1 MAKKMKVLFVTNGYP
16 TEKNPEYCV
25 FTKEQVESVTASEE
39 ISGEIIFINAREE
52 GLSAYLKAIPI
63 LRKKLKKVDLVHTF
77 HGLSFLLVFLLAPSK
92 KTIVSFLN
100 NIENE
105 YGEKKFLSKPL
116 AYITKRIIRR
126 SNIYKIFKDK
136 IPSDIKTN
144 SFYLPN
150 GVDTKKFF
158 PMDQNEAKKRLGL
171 AFDKKYILFVSSKNQ
186 YRPQKRYDRFKAV
199 IERLEEK
206 FLKIEE
212 LVLVNEPRDK
222 IIYYFNAANLH
233 LLTSD
238 FEGSPNSVKEAL
250 ACNTP
255 VVATASG
262 NVEEML
268 NGLPGCYVS
277 KDYSVE
283 ELANYAEKVLRNSSQ
298 INLHEYI
305 KLKNLDMEGKA
316 KELVDIYKHVMKQ

>member
-1 MAKKMKVLFVTNGYP
+1 MAEKMKVLFVTNGYP
-16 TEKNPEYCV
+16 TEKNPEYCI
-25 FTKEQVESVTASEE
+25 FTKEQVESITASEE
-39 ISGEIIFINAREE
+39 ISGEIVFINAREE

-63 LRKKLKKVDLVHTF
+63 LRNKLKKVDLVHAF

-92 KTIVSFLN
+92 KMIVSFLN
-100 NIENE
+100 SIENE
-105 YGEKKFLSKPL
+105 YGEKRYLSKPL
-116 AYITKRIIRR
+116 VYITKKTIRKT
-126 SNIYKIFKDK
+126 NVYKIFKDK
-136 IPSDIKTN
+136 IPSDFLKN

-158 PMDQNEAKKRLGL
+158 PIDRHVARKKLGL
-171 AFDKKYILFVSSKNQ
+171 DPNRKYILFVSSKNQ
-186 YRPQKRYDRFKAV
+186 YRPQKRYDRFRAV
-199 IERLEEK
+199 IDRLK
-206 FLKIEE
+206 KKSLDVEE
-212 LVLVNEPRDK
+212 LILVNEPRHR

-268 NGLPGCYVS
+268 SGLPGCFVS
-277 KDYSVE
+277 QNYSIE
-283 ELANYAEKVLRNSSQ
+283 ELADYSEKVLDNSVQ
-298 INLHEYI
+298 LDLHEYI
-305 KLKNLDMEGKA
+305 KLKNLGMEGKA
-316 KELVDIYKHVMKQ
+316 KELVNIYKYVIEQ